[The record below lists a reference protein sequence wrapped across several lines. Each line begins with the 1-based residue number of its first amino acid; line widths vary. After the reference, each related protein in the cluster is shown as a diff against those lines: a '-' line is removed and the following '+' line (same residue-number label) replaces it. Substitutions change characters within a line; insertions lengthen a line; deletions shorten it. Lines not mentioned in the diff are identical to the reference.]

1 MALVLPG
8 TVPLGRTAAVGK
20 VQVRGTSPTSD
31 SLEDG
36 SRTEGDTRC
45 GWRPREGHYPV
56 LARRR

>member
-36 SRTEGDTRC
+36 SRTEGDARC
-45 GWRPREGHYPV
+45 GWRPREGH
-56 LARRR
+56 